1 MKFIKL
7 ILIFAFGCS
16 NIVIQAQVDT
26 SYSSVAPPSIQ
37 KMIIPGKAPFFTIQ
51 VSGFY
56 NNGLM
61 DLAANDNTA
70 FNKEDFIGGRNFGTR
85 YGYGAALIG
94 KLSLHKQGNVRL
106 VVSGLYNRLQSNFV
120 ISESPQGK
128 VGYNVFSAA
137 LGLENNFTPDRKFKP
152 YIGADVIGSWIGG
165 DASLSTDTG
174 NFNVKIKT
182 AFRIGFALN
191 FGFEYAF
198 NNNVGFNL
206 GVKFS
211 HLNALLKDSKESAN
225 PNETYLNDK
234 FIEPHILYSGW
245 KQFFFSSFY
254 TGFNIYFG
262 SKNRK

>member
-1 MKFIKL
+1 MKFIKFFL
-7 ILIFAFGCS
+7 IISFGCS
-16 NIVIQAQVDT
+16 AIAVKAQVDT
-26 SYSSVAPPSIQ
+26 SYSFIAPPSIQ
-37 KMIIPGKAPFFTIQ
+37 QMIVPGKAPRFTLQICA
-51 VSGFY
+51 FY

-61 DLAANDNTA
+61 DLAANDNTT
-70 FNKEDFIGGRNFGTR
+70 FNKNDFVNGRNFGTR
-85 YGYGAALIG
+85 YGFGFSLIG
-94 KLSLHKQGNVRL
+94 KLALHKQGNARL
-106 VVSGLYNRLQSNFV
+106 VVTGLYNRLQSNFV

-152 YIGADVIGSWIGG
+152 YIGADIVGSFIGG
-165 DASLSTDTG
+165 DAKLTTDTG
-174 NFNVKIKT
+174 NFNLKIKT

-206 GVKFS
+206 GLKLS
-211 HLNALLKDSKESAN
+211 HLNALLKDSKESSN
-225 PNETYLNDK
+225 LNETYLNDK
-234 FIEPHILYSGW
+234 HVDTPVLYSGW

-262 SKNRK
+262 SKNKK